1 MAGLGRQALDAT
13 RGQVYPD
20 AAAGRAD
27 ATEAADDLVLST
39 LERGKCFGTVQG
51 SYHVLFERLTGGR
64 RGPKPHGRT
73 EAGAAKR
80 GIVRELLY
88 SVTNCQNC

>member
-64 RGPKPHGRT
+64 RGPNPMVGR
-73 EAGAAKR
+73 R
-80 GIVRELLY
+80 PVRLNVGLCA
-88 SVTNCQNC
+88 SCCIP